1 MEPLHLFRRGR
12 GPSLGATPLTA
23 VSSCMRSLP
32 HLGAAVGLL
41 CLVVGFAAPFDG
53 LAADAQHALGLAL
66 FAVVFWTA
74 RPVPVEYSALL
85 VLLLLP
91 GLGLLS
97 FQETFSPFGG
107 STIWLVFSGMVLSLM
122 LEKSGLGHRLA
133 TTAVALLGH
142 SRWRLF
148 IGLHL
153 IGLASAFLVP
163 SGVVRVLLLMPIGIA
178 IVDGLGE
185 RDCRSANAAVLLS
198 LLCSTYYGGCGILT
212 GSVPNMMV
220 AGQLE
225 QARGEVIYWSQ
236 WLRWMFPVIGLIR
249 TGLCLA
255 VVWYLFG
262 RRMKPLRPPGNPHA
276 DSPLNSTQKKTLVI
290 LALGIG
296 LWSTDSVH
304 GLAPVFVGLVLVT
317 VCLAPARGTLSI
329 RQLREVNFPFFF
341 YLAALFSIGSVL
353 ESSGVTAAVT
363 DHLLLQ
369 LELAQYG
376 WLGKHLALTAIV
388 LPLDF
393 LMDIAAV
400 AGVATPS
407 MLQLGEL
414 HGIAH
419 TPVAMSVAM
428 ATSLVFLP
436 YQSAPFMVALTF
448 NRFSLGQLA
457 LCMLLISTLSFLLL
471 CPLNV
476 LYWRVTGL
484 I

>member
-1 MEPLHLFRRGR
+1 
-12 GPSLGATPLTA
+12 
-23 VSSCMRSLP
+23 
-32 HLGAAVGLL
+32 
-41 CLVVGFAAPFDG
+41 
-53 LAADAQHALGLAL
+53 
-66 FAVVFWTA
+66 
-74 RPVPVEYSALL
+74 
-85 VLLLLP
+85 
-91 GLGLLS
+91 
-97 FQETFSPFGG
+97 
-107 STIWLVFSGMVLSLM
+107 MVLSLM
-122 LEKSGLGHRLA
+122 LEKSGLGNRLA
-133 TTAVALLGH
+133 AIAVRHLGH

-153 IGLASAFLVP
+153 IGLGSAFLVP

-185 RDCRSANAAVLLS
+185 RDSRSANAAILLS

-225 QARGEVIYWSQ
+225 LARGDTIYWSQ
-236 WLRWMFPVIGLIR
+236 WLRWMFPVIGLLR

-262 RRMKPLRPPGNPHA
+262 RKMKPLRPPGAYRPRPA
-276 DSPLNSTQKKTLVI
+276 PALDPTQKKTLAI

-304 GLAPVFVGLVLVT
+304 EIAPVFVGLALVA
-317 VCLAPARGTLSI
+317 VCLVPTWGTLAI
-329 RQLREVNFPFFF
+329 GQVREVNFPFFF

-353 ESSGVTAAVT
+353 ENAGVTGAVT
-363 DHLLLQ
+363 DHLLQ
-369 LELAQYG
+369 RLELAQYS
-376 WLGKHLALTAIV
+376 WFGKHLALTAIV
-388 LPLDF
+388 LPLNF

-400 AGVATPS
+400 AGVVTPS

-414 HGIAH
+414 HGVAH
-419 TPVAMSVAM
+419 TPAAMSVAM

-448 NRFSLGQLA
+448 RRFSLGQLA
-457 LCMLLISTLSFLLL
+457 LCMLLISALSFLLL

-476 LYWRVTGL
+476 LYWRATGL